1 MNIRFC
7 TCGHTSLHHQR
18 DSLERMACLDCECIE
33 YDDYTEVNFYT
44 HKFSSHLDLVPK

>member
-33 YDDYTEVNFYT
+33 YDDYTEVWRLRI
-44 HKFSSHLDLVPK
+44 SSLLI